1 MKTQY
6 FSKMKASL
14 HLQIQLATRICRF
27 KIFLK
32 FAYFNKSW
40 CFFILI
46 ILILIKR
53 ENYNIS
59 TIINLIIWFLGEV
72 NLLLHKSLFVT
83 HIDIEVCRNI
93 YSLWG
98 GFEVFLLSM
107 VLGFTVTSP
116 SYVRISF
123 KSMDWKDLFISFDDK
138 WTQHHSMVYF
148 YPSYWLSIL
157 LYHYTKT

>member
-1 MKTQY
+1 MSNEKY
-6 FSKMKASL
+6 RKMYLLISFIMLCSASPSVL
-14 HLQIQLATRICRF
+14 VFNAF
-27 KIFLK
+27 IFDDDDDI
-32 FAYFNKSW
+32 Y
-40 CFFILI
+40 IV
-46 ILILIKR
+46 
-53 ENYNIS
+53 IS
-59 TIINLIIWFLGEV
+59 TIIKLIIWFLGEV

-148 YPSYWLSIL
+148 YRSYWLSIL